1 MITAEPTTCDHADI
15 VETNKNLDS
24 LDYSRFLNDVFSCES
39 NRSRICDP
47 PMEEL
52 RVEALGAT
60 GERRKELME
69 AIGDLVTT
77 KTGLWGCLKSLPT
90 SARLKT

>member
-1 MITAEPTTCDHADI
+1 M
-15 VETNKNLDS
+15 
-24 LDYSRFLNDVFSCES
+24 FSCES

-47 PMEEL
+47 RMEEL

-69 AIGDLVTT
+69 AIGDLVYDENWIM
-77 KTGLWGCLKSLPT
+77 GLFEITAHFGKVEDLNWEPRGFDDRIRVSTMSWK
-90 SARLKT
+90 